1 MPHVGN
7 NNEPLLDRLVFAFDG
22 TLYKPLALDSDG
34 YLRTSEQHPLTTIA
48 ATVSNWP
55 STQPVSVSNWP
66 GTQPVSVSNW
76 PSTQQV
82 SLAADQNVQARQYGY
97 VGSAWQKQPINL
109 GFTASLTQIYSNTA
123 LAAGSNTLT
132 IYTVPAN
139 TVAVIDTVSVSYVGT
154 DSGVKLRIRFRCG
167 GVGAN
172 VAEFPYITTTLYY
185 FYHGQMA
192 LNANDTVEIYVASA
206 TLNDALYAGVAG
218 RTIATN
224 L

>member
-22 TLYKPLALDSDG
+22 SFYKPLQVDSDG

-55 STQPVSVSNWP
+55 
-66 GTQPVSVSNW
+66 G
-76 PSTQQV
+76 TQQV

-97 VGSAWQKQPINL
+97 FGTAWQKQPINL
-109 GFTASLTQIYSNTA
+109 GFTSSLTKICSNIA
-123 LAAGSNTLT
+123 LAAGNQTLT

-139 TVAVIDTVSVSYVGT
+139 TVVIVDTVSVAYIGT
-154 DSGVKLRIRFRCG
+154 VTNVKLRIRFKCG
-167 GVGAN
+167 GVSAN
-172 VAEFPYITTTLYY
+172 VAEFTSITSTLYY

-192 LNANDTVEIYVASA
+192 LDANDTIEIYVASA
-206 TLNDALYAGVAG
+206 TLNDQLYAGVAG
-218 RTIATN
+218 RSIATN